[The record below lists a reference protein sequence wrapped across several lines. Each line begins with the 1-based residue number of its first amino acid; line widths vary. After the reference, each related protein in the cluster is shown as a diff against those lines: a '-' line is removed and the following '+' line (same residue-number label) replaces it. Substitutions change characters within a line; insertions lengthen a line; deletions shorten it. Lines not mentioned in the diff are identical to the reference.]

1 MMSGFEVK
9 SLAILG
15 RQPALGLAELERIFG
30 PEHIRPNDSSAL
42 LDIDTSEINFQR
54 LGGTIKVARI
64 LTPLPTISWT
74 EIEKYLV
81 EKVPEHLKHIP
92 EGKFTLGLSVY
103 GLDVR
108 PHIINKTALLV
119 KKVARRSMR
128 IVPNKTP
135 ALNSAQVLHNKL
147 THKGAWELLIVRN
160 GQESILA
167 QTMFV
172 QDIEAYGA
180 RDQARPARD
189 AKVGMLPPK
198 LAQIMINLAV
208 GQPDPMKANGW
219 DKAEGVRKFIV
230 LDPFCGTGV
239 ILQEALLMGYSEYGT
254 DIDERLVSY
263 TKKNLQW
270 LVGKYPNI
278 EGRVMVEAV
287 DATSYLWPR
296 FSTVIT
302 EAYLGRPLNKLLAPS
317 ELNKIVQDSNTI
329 IKKFLKNLRPQLK
342 PDRKAVVA
350 VPAWQISSRRFQ
362 FLPFVDALK
371 DLGYSIVKFKHV
383 DPGGLV
389 YCREDQIV
397 ARQLLVIERL

>member
-103 GLDVR
+103 GLDVQ

-147 THKGAWELLIVRN
+147 THKGAWELLIVKN

-198 LAQIMINLAV
+198 LAQIIVNLAV
-208 GQPDPMKANGW
+208 GQIDQQKA
-219 DKAEGVRKFIV
+219 VRI

-239 ILQEALLMGYSEYGT
+239 ILQEALLMDYSVYGT
-254 DIDERLVSY
+254 DVDERLVNYS
-263 TKKNLQW
+263 KKNLQW
-270 LVGKYPNI
+270 LIGKQPNI
-278 EGRVMVEAV
+278 AGGVVVEQA
-287 DATSYLWPR
+287 DATNYQWPG
-296 FSTVIT
+296 FS
-302 EAYLGRPLNKLLAPS
+302 ALAS
-317 ELNKIVQDSNTI
+317 
-329 IKKFLKNLRPQLK
+329 
-342 PDRKAVVA
+342 
-350 VPAWQISSRRFQ
+350 
-362 FLPFVDALK
+362 
-371 DLGYSIVKFKHV
+371 
-383 DPGGLV
+383 
-389 YCREDQIV
+389 
-397 ARQLLVIERL
+397 